1 MMRKFHFAILAVAW
15 PAFAAC
21 VAAQTAGTATTED
34 KSASVA
40 YEQTAEHQDYE
51 YHSPMAQTS
60 ETFHEKYLLG
70 DWLGIRSKLKDRG
83 ITLALLYIG
92 DPFGDVTGGQR
103 LGASDYNLVGL
114 GAIFGTKEFL
124 GWNGG
129 SFHVG
134 FAVNFGTSISQSY
147 VGNTFP
153 VQLADVADAHPRLT
167 YLSYT
172 QSLFEDKLS
181 VRVGRTTINSVSS
194 EEFLGSEYFKAF
206 TSVGVD
212 LVPLG
217 IFLNAPGGFG
227 YPDTTWGARI
237 RFQPV
242 KRFYT
247 MLGAYN
253 GDPRLKDGG
262 RHGVDFSM
270 RGPLFLIGE
279 FAFRRNYQPD
289 SAGRSGNLKIGG
301 YYNGGTSQ
309 SFGSGQNGLP
319 SKTVQGRYGLY
330 VVGDQVLVRWGES
343 AEDRHLGVFGAF
355 TAAPDSRVNR
365 VPYFFN
371 TGLVLYAPFHGRAK
385 DLAGFAVVYGGYSDN
400 LQRAEMREAN
410 PSMAIQRFE
419 MALEW
424 NYGLAIRPG
433 LLLQP
438 DVQYLIHPNGTTRI
452 SNALAIGINIV
463 ANF

>member
-1 MMRKFHFAILAVAW
+1 MVVLW
-15 PAFAAC
+15 PAFAATGT
-21 VAAQTAGTATTED
+21 AQTAITARRQNSPSD
-34 KSASVA
+34 VSSQQPA
-40 YEQTAEHQDYE
+40 QNLDYE
-51 YHSPMAQTS
+51 YHSPIPQTS
-60 ETFHEKYLLG
+60 ETFRDKYLFG
-70 DWLGIRSKLKDRG
+70 DWLGIRSKLADRG
-83 ITLALLYIG
+83 VQLALLYIT

-103 LGASDYNLVGL
+103 NGASDYSLAGL
-114 GAIFGTKEFL
+114 GVVFRTKPLL

-129 SFHVG
+129 TFHVG
-134 FAVNFGTSISQSY
+134 FAVNFGTSLSQNY

-181 VRVGRTTINSVSS
+181 VRVGRLTINSVSY

-206 TSVGVD
+206 TSVGID
-212 LVPLG
+212 LVPIG
-217 IFLNAPGGFG
+217 IFLNAPGAFG

-237 RFQPV
+237 KFQPV
-242 KRFYT
+242 KRFYA
-247 MLGAYN
+247 MIGAYN
-253 GDPRLKDGG
+253 GDPRLKQGG

-279 FAFRRNYQPD
+279 FGFRRNYEQA
-289 SAGRSGNLKIGG
+289 STGRAGTLKLGG

-309 SFGSGQNGLP
+309 TFSSGLNGSP

-330 VVGDQVLVRWGES
+330 VLGDQVLVRWGES
-343 AEDRHLGVFGAF
+343 AQDRHLGAFGAF
-355 TAAPDSRVNR
+355 TVAPDSRVNK
-365 VPYFFN
+365 VPYFFD
-371 TGLVLYAPFHGRAK
+371 TGLVMYAPFRRRAK
-385 DLAGFAVVYGGYSDN
+385 DFAGFAVVYGNYSGD
-400 LQRAEMREAN
+400 LRRAEMQEAN
-410 PSMAIQRFE
+410 PSVPVQQFE

-433 LLLQP
+433 LLLEP
-438 DVQYLIHPNGTTRI
+438 DVQYLIHPNGNIRI
-452 SNALAIGINIV
+452 SNAIAIGVNIV

>member
-1 MMRKFHFAILAVAW
+1 MIAVLW
-15 PAFAAC
+15 PAFAATG
-21 VAAQTAGTATTED
+21 AAQTAATTTPENTLPPD
-34 KSASVA
+34 AS
-40 YEQTAEHQDYE
+40 YEQPAQGTDYE
-51 YHSPMAQTS
+51 YHSPIAKTS
-60 ETFHEKYLLG
+60 ETFRDKYLLG
-70 DWLGIRSKLKDRG
+70 DWFGVRSKLADRG
-83 ITLALLYIG
+83 ISLALLYIG

-103 LGASDYNLVGL
+103 RGGSDYNLAG
-114 GAIFGTKEFL
+114 FGVVFRTKPLL

-129 SFHVG
+129 TFHVG
-134 FAVNFGTSISQSY
+134 FAVNFGTSLSQSY
-147 VGNTFP
+147 VGNAFP

-181 VRVGRTTINSVSS
+181 VRVGRLTINSVSD

-206 TSVGVD
+206 TSVGID

-217 IFLNAPGGFG
+217 IFLNAPGAFG

-237 RFQPV
+237 KFQPV
-242 KRFYT
+242 KKFYT

-253 GDPRLKDGG
+253 GDPRLKEGG

-279 FAFRRNYQPD
+279 FGFRRKSQPD
-289 SAGRSGNLKIGG
+289 STDRSGNLKLGG

-309 SFGSGQNGLP
+309 SFGSGLSGSP

-343 AEDRHLGVFGAF
+343 AQDRHLGVFGAF
-355 TAAPDSRVNR
+355 TAAPDSRVNK
-365 VPYFFN
+365 VPYFFD
-371 TGLVLYAPFHGRAK
+371 TGLVMYAPFRSRAK
-385 DLAGFAVVYGGYSDN
+385 DFTGFAVVHGAYSQD
-400 LQRAEMREAN
+400 LRRAEMKQAN
-410 PSMAIQRFE
+410 PSVAVQQSE
-419 MALEW
+419 TALEW

-438 DVQYLIHPNGTTRI
+438 DVQYLIHPNGNTRI
-452 SNALAIGINIV
+452 GNALAIGVNIV